1 MENVLLISDAA
12 KEVQVESHVLR
23 YWEEELQLPIQ
34 RNEQGHR
41 YYTDVDVERF
51 KKIKSMK
58 ESGLQLKAIKMILKN
73 GKMDMLPA
81 KAPETTDFYGR
92 MEEKA
97 VDELGESREQK
108 AVEEPGESREQK
120 AKRLQWVMQQLIRQA
135 VQENNEELLRQIRE
149 SVLKEL
155 DYQFRMQEEREEQRD
170 RKAIEREEQHYRQID
185 ELIRQKAGK
194 KKTRREKKKEQG
206 MAKGQVKA
214 QEKQDKI
221 LHMQERRQDNVS
233 AKNTLEKSKKEEPEN
248 KSGKKKFLFLSI

>member
-97 VDELGESREQK
+97 VDEL
-108 AVEEPGESREQK
+108 GESREQK